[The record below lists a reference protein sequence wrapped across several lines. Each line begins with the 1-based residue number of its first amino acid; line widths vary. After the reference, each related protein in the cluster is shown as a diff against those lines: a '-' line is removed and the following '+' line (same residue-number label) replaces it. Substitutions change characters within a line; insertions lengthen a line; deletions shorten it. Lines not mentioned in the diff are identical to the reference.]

1 MRPIIFRGKANNKEE
16 WVYGQLIIALEQ
28 YFKTDK
34 RCNGYYIGRSD
45 LKVTKVLE
53 TSIGQYTGL
62 NALDGMPIYEGDIVL
77 ISPFDDD
84 KLIGEVI
91 YEDGCFLLDGVEGND
106 ILCNYEV
113 TTVLGNIHDNPE
125 LIKKGGK

>member
-1 MRPIIFRGKANNKEE
+1 MRPIIFRAKSSFNMEWEYGYLGKDHNGDL
-16 WVYGQLIIALEQ
+16 VLYLE
-28 YFKTDK
+28 DDLW
-34 RCNGYYIGRSD
+34 GYSGIHER
-45 LKVTKVLE
+45 T
-53 TSIGQYTGL
+53 IGQFTGL
-62 NALDGMPIYEGDIVL
+62 NALDGTPIYEGDIVL
-77 ISPFDDD
+77 ISPFHDN
-84 KLIGEVI
+84 KLIGEVV

>member
-1 MRPIIFRGKANNKEE
+1 MRPIIFRGKRTSTEE
-16 WVYGQLIIALEQ
+16 WVYGQLNYTYSGFLISRE
-28 YFKTDK
+28 D
-34 RCNGYYIGRSD
+34 RSPV
-45 LKVTKVLE
+45 KVSGST
-53 TSIGQYTGL
+53 IGQFTGL

-106 ILCNYEV
+106 ILCNYDV
-113 TTVLGNIHDNPE
+113 ITVLGNIHDNPE
-125 LIKKGGK
+125 LIKKGDL